1 MYHIVY
7 GNDGKCILYDALGVR
22 MCRTSGIY
30 ENFITKI
37 RDS

>member
-7 GNDGKCILYDALGVR
+7 GNDWKCILYDALGVK
-22 MCRTSGIY
+22 MYRTSGIY